1 MQDVTADSGLE
12 FSYLLRYPEKHGRTT
27 KNPWSMRQVAVH
39 RSNDHET
46 KTSQWIFIHLPQ
58 SLQTELVDSLKRR
71 RSELPE
77 EVGTPSLDFVLAGT
91 LQHWRDY
98 VNFLESEIGTL
109 VSCTEFLALMH

>member
-1 MQDVTADSGLE
+1 
-12 FSYLLRYPEKHGRTT
+12 
-27 KNPWSMRQVAVH
+27 MRQVAVY
-39 RSNDHET
+39 RGNDHET

-58 SLQTELVDSLKRR
+58 SLQTELVDSLKRK

-91 LQHWRDY
+91 SQYWRDY